1 MLKLYDY
8 ELSGNCYKVRLLLS
22 ILRLDYQRQGVDFY
36 PGREHKSTEFLR
48 INPLGQLPVLVD
60 DELTLA
66 DSNAILAYL
75 ACKYDPNQ
83 TWYPTQ
89 HPAQIGTINY
99 WLNFANELGSS
110 AGAARLQQSFAYP
123 FDLETCQTRAHSL
136 LRILDQH
143 LWFQHHQQRNWLCT
157 TKTPNIADTATTPN
171 TIATT
176 DTPTIADIACFPH
189 VILCEE
195 GGISRLDYP
204 AVRLWCDQVKRILNF
219 ITTPGV
225 FPTSPARTNITES
238 YPPDSP

>member
-1 MLKLYDY
+1 MG
-8 ELSGNCYKVRLLLS
+8 SVS
-22 ILRLDYQRQGVDFY
+22 
-36 PGREHKSTEFLR
+36 KSR
-48 INPLGQLPVLVD
+48 
-60 DELTLA
+60 
-66 DSNAILAYL
+66 
-75 ACKYDPNQ
+75 
-83 TWYPTQ
+83 
-89 HPAQIGTINY
+89 
-99 WLNFANELGSS
+99 LGSS

-157 TKTPNIADTATTPN
+157 TSTTPNTNSKSNTTATTP
-171 TIATT
+171 

-204 AVRLWCDQVKRILNF
+204 AVRLWCDQVKRIPNF

-225 FPTSPARTNITES
+225 FPTSPKH
-238 YPPDSP
+238 P

>member
-22 ILRLDYQRQGVDFY
+22 ILRLDYQRQCVDFY

-48 INPLGQLPVLVD
+48 INPLGQLPVLTD
-60 DELTLA
+60 DELSLA

-75 ACKYDPNQ
+75 ACKYDPSQ
-83 TWYPTQ
+83 SWYPTQ

-143 LWFQHHQQRNWLCT
+143 LWFQYHQQRNWLCT
-157 TKTPNIADTATTPN
+157 TSTTPN
-171 TIATT
+171 TNSKPTT
-176 DTPTIADIACFPH
+176 TPDTPTIADIACFPH

-204 AVRLWCDQVKRILNF
+204 AVRLWCDQVKRIPNF

-225 FPTSPARTNITES
+225 FPTSPNRA
-238 YPPDSP
+238 

>member
-75 ACKYDPNQ
+75 ACKYDPSQ
-83 TWYPTQ
+83 SWYPTQ

-143 LWFQHHQQRNWLCT
+143 LWFQYHQQRNWLCST
-157 TKTPNIADTATTPN
+157 STKNPN
-171 TIATT
+171 
-176 DTPTIADIACFPH
+176 TPTIADIACFPH

-204 AVRLWCDQVKRILNF
+204 AVRLWCDQVKRIPNF

-225 FPTSPARTNITES
+225 FPTSPARTNITQS
-238 YPPDSP
+238 YPPTSP